1 MDSGIPDPTKGQAV
15 WFVLGL
21 PADSLLTNFLDMDS
35 PKQIESL
42 GSFQYHDSWFCSKR
56 KGLSMRDVFPS
67 LQKTYLPKKRT
78 VCHRAIILLFPGK
91 YQQNGWCSSQLCFF
105 HTGVYHQTGK
115 KNLSKGNHLAHGIPP
130 LSPCPWPPQRWQQ
143 SCRSEKILPWQPM
156 LQWKIGG
163 PSNMNRLSPSSHV
176 ST

>member
-1 MDSGIPDPTKGQAV
+1 MDSGFPDPTKGQAV
-15 WFVLGL
+15 WSAWTSCGQSSYEFSWHGFPKTDRITRVFSI
-21 PADSLLTNFLDMDS
+21 PRFL
-35 PKQIESL
+35 ILFEE
-42 GSFQYHDSWFCSKR
+42 KR
-56 KGLSMRDVFPS
+56 STWEMFFHLCK
-67 LQKTYLPKKRT
+67 KTYPPKKLT

-115 KNLSKGNHLAHGIPP
+115 KNLSKGKSSCPRNPP
-130 LSPCPWPPQRWQQ
+130 ISPCPWPPQRWQQ
-143 SCRSEKILPWQPM
+143 SCRSEKIWPWQPM